1 MVVNRI
7 AAGEVIHRP
16 ASAIKELV
24 ENAIDAQSSHI
35 LVTVNGGGLKMF
47 SIQDDGCG
55 INREDLKIVCER
67 FTTSKLKSFEDLH
80 SIQTYGFR
88 GEALASITHVAR
100 VAIITR
106 PADQQ
111 CAFRAQ
117 YCDGKMVDK
126 ANKPVDTPTP
136 CAGMCYY
143 KNRVLCIFLQPIV

>member
-24 ENAIDAQSSHI
+24 ENAIDAKSTHVI
-35 LVTVNGGGLKMF
+35 VTVNGGGLKMF

-55 INREDLKIVCER
+55 IDRDDLKIVCER
-67 FTTSKLKSFEDLH
+67 FTTSKLKSFDDLQ

-100 VAIITR
+100 LAIITR
-106 PADQQ
+106 TASQQ

-126 ANKPVDTPTP
+126 ANRAVDAPAP
-136 CAGMCYY
+136 CAGM
-143 KNRVLCIFLQPIV
+143 LHISL